1 MKVSFTEAL
10 VFLALVATRNSMKF
24 CKPMFSMLIVL
35 MAYFVNSAFAQVI
48 SVEQNE
54 SSFFISST
62 PTITYLYPAKDAKA
76 TLIFIPGGPGHVGLK
91 ATTPETSPYF
101 TRYHFSLMLKRLS
114 SQDDSSGQ
122 FNVVIFDNPTILA
135 QASKYTYPASRA
147 ASDHLVRIDSVV
159 NHYQKLL
166 NKPVWLMG
174 HSNGAASITEY
185 YKKLQ
190 KNKKSDAV
198 SGLIYSAAIH
208 GSDFDD
214 NTSLPVLFLHHETD
228 GCEVTTMKEAN
239 KVFEKLKKNGNQRTE
254 FSVVKGGGP
263 EQKDP
268 CLSGFHMYFGAE
280 KETADLI
287 DQFGKKFN

>member
-1 MKVSFTEAL
+1 MISINLRKSSGPKLILTL
-10 VFLALVATRNSMKF
+10 VFFAKAA
-24 CKPMFSMLIVL
+24 CAQLI
-35 MAYFVNSAFAQVI
+35 A
-48 SVEQNE
+48 VEQNE

-62 PTITYLYPAKDAKA
+62 PTITYLYPAADAKA

-91 ATTPETSPYF
+91 ATTPDTSPYF

-114 SQDDSSGQ
+114 SQNDSSGQ

-135 QASKYTYPASRA
+135 QASKYAYPASRA
-147 ASDHLVRIDSVV
+147 ALDHLVRIDSVV
-159 NHYQKLL
+159 HHYQKLL

-185 YKKLQ
+185 YKKIQ
-190 KNKKSDAV
+190 KNKKSDAIA
-198 SGLIYSAAIH
+198 GLIYSAAIH
-208 GSDFDD
+208 GSDFDE
-214 NTSLPVLFLHHETD
+214 NTFLPVLFLHHETD
-228 GCEVTTMKEAN
+228 GCEVTTLKEAN
-239 KVFEKLKKNGNQRTE
+239 KVFEKLKKNGNQKTE
-254 FSVVKGGGP
+254 LSIVRGGSV

-287 DQFGKKFN
+287 DQFGKKFFQ

>member
-1 MKVSFTEAL
+1 MHSLFIL
-10 VFLALVATRNSMKF
+10 LVA
-24 CKPMFSMLIVL
+24 VV
-35 MAYFVNSAFAQVI
+35 ANSAFAQLI
-48 SVEQNE
+48 SVAQNE

-91 ATTPETSPYF
+91 ETTPDTSPYF
-101 TRYHFSLMLKRLS
+101 TRYHFSLMLKKLS
-114 SQDDSSGQ
+114 SQEDSSGQ

-135 QASKYTYPASRA
+135 QASKYAYPASRA
-147 ASDHLVRIDSVV
+147 ATDHLVRIDSVV
-159 NHYQKLL
+159 NHYQQLL

-190 KNKKSDAV
+190 KNKKNDAV

-214 NTSLPVLFLHHETD
+214 NTLLPVLFLHHETD
-228 GCEVTTMKEAN
+228 GCEVTTLKSA
-239 KVFEKLKKNGNQRTE
+239 KTVYEKLKRNGNQKTE
-254 FSVVKGGGP
+254 FLIVKGGEA
-263 EQKDP
+263 EQKDA

-280 KETADLI
+280 KETAGLI
-287 DQFGKKFN
+287 DQFAKKFTQ